1 MTSPITSFSDKVAV
15 VTGGASG
22 IGKALCAAL
31 RKADAHV
38 VIADVEKQA
47 LDHAVDELAAATGRE
62 LVGIVTDVTDSESVR
77 SLADEVYERFGRTNL
92 LCNNAGVGAPAA
104 KVWETTPNDW
114 RWVHAVNVHGVIFG
128 VQAFV
133 PRMIASGE
141 PGYVVN
147 TTSGDGGITPMPAAS
162 PYAASKAAVSILT
175 ECLGAQLEE
184 VGANVAASVF
194 FPSGKGLLATGM
206 WTSDRN
212 RPARWGRE
220 VPRTTEPLT
229 IEALRDKA
237 AKAGRELPLQ
247 PLDELADA
255 VLDGIVAGRFVI
267 TLGPVDGMANTL
279 RERAERFAKTENPV
293 GDALGHAA
301 PLAT

>member
-1 MTSPITSFSDKVAV
+1 MSSPITSFSGKVAV

-22 IGKALCAAL
+22 IGRALCEAL
-31 RKADAHV
+31 LTADADV
-38 VIADVEKQA
+38 VIADVEKKA
-47 LDHAVDELAAATGRE
+47 LDRAIDEVAAPPGRE
-62 LVGIVTDVTDSESVR
+62 LVAVVTDVTDFESVR
-77 SLADEVYERFGRTNL
+77 SLADQVYERFGRTNL
-92 LCNNAGVGAPAA
+92 LFNNAGVGAPAA

-114 RWVHAVNVHGVIFG
+114 RWVHAVNVNGVIFG
-128 VQAFV
+128 IQAFV

-141 PGYVVN
+141 PGYVIN
-147 TTSGDGGITPMPAAS
+147 TTSGDGGITPMPTAS
-162 PYAASKAAVSILT
+162 AYAASKAAVSILT
-175 ECLGAQLEE
+175 ECLGVQLEE
-184 VGANVAASVF
+184 VGANVAASLF

-220 VPRTTEPLT
+220 VPRPTEPLT
-229 IEALRDKA
+229 IESLKEQA
-237 AKAGRELPLQ
+237 AKAGRGLPLQ

-279 RERAERFAKTENPV
+279 RQRADRFGKTENPV
-293 GDALGHAA
+293 GGAEGHGL